1 MEIVIFVEKEK
12 ASYKMKIDFCVLS
25 VILFL
30 SLTACGPAPGRHVAA
45 TLDDVESYINERPD
59 SALAVLRALDSFLRP
74 LPRRRSAG
82 WWELRARCYWESM
95 LRFILS
101 EWKGPIMRLI
111 PEHSDSALASVF

>member
-1 MEIVIFVEKEK
+1 MRVTLEIVIFVEKEK

-59 SALAVLRALDSFLRP
+59 SALAVLRALDSTAAYRGP
-74 LPRRRSAG
+74 AQ
-82 WWELRARCYWESM
+82 RAR
-95 LRFILS
+95 
-101 EWKGPIMRLI
+101 
-111 PEHSDSALASVF
+111 ASLLYSRPGSCLCFGHNAYQHR